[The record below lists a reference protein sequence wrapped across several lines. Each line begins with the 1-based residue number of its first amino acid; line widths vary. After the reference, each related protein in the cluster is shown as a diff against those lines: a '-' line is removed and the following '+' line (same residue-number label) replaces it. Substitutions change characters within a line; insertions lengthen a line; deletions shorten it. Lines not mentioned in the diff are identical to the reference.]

1 MAVAVLMPMDVL
13 MVVNVLMV
21 VGMLVVMPVDMVV
34 GVAGMSL
41 VLGRLVDMAVEG
53 HVVAFL
59 LFPAHG
65 DGHLGAGDAALHSGL
80 GGEHHPRQA
89 QAVHALHK
97 ALGSGWSSNK
107 AAVSISP
114 AAPMLHSKY
123 SVFIAMLLF
132 AIDCARG
139 LYAPLDYFR

>member
-1 MAVAVLMPMDVL
+1 MLVLMPMG
-13 MVVNVLMV
+13 MLMV

-34 GVAGMSL
+34 GVAGMGL
-41 VLGRLVDMAVEG
+41 VLGRLVDVAVEG

-65 DGHLGAGDAALHSGL
+65 DGDLGAGDAALHSGL

-97 ALGSGWSSNK
+97 ALGVGVELQQGGGEHIPGGAHVAFQVQCFHSD
-107 AAVSISP
+107 
-114 AAPMLHSKY
+114 APFRDRLRKG
-123 SVFIAMLLF
+123 AM
-132 AIDCARG
+132 G
-139 LYAPLDYFR
+139 PT